1 MPSETPTNPSSEWTN
16 PLEPVEQLAHWLT
29 SAAVHG
35 AIGIVIGLI
44 AVRLMH
50 HRHLRWTWAAGAF
63 GIDVIAAP
71 VIGGGASWTLGIAAL
86 CAAVRGRRWH
96 REEVQAGA
104 DLAELAAARRGP
116 LDALRTLVRRT
127 VPRLLAGW
135 ASGSPVAGWTPGSP
149 VAGCA
154 TGSPIGEWV
163 ARSVNFLGGK
173 VGLHGAGTDS
183 GQKDWFRGE
192 RLIVGE
198 EEKGRL
204 VTIPLG
210 GPTGGT
216 HTLVVGAA
224 GSGKTVTMTWTS
236 VRAIEHGMGAIVLDP
251 KGDRDLSRALRDA
264 AQSTGRQ
271 FIEWTPQGPSVYNPY
286 ARGSETEIADK
297 VLAGERFTEPHYLRQ
312 AQRYLGHAV
321 RVLRKAELEVS
332 LRALVAQL
340 DPMSL
345 EVLARSLP
353 ETQAQETYDYLDKLT
368 KRQQSDLAGVRDRLA
383 IMAES
388 DIGPW
393 LDPRTEGVKLD
404 LLEAAR
410 TRAVVYFNLEA
421 DRRPLLAQMLGA
433 AIVQDLQA
441 MVAALQGH
449 AVGTPVGTPMGTL
462 VMIDEFSAIAP
473 ERVVGLFARARST
486 GTSLL
491 LGTQELADLR
501 VPGRELLLDQV
512 MGNLSTLIAHRQV
525 VPASAE
531 LIASMTETRGVWRTS
546 HHSDGGHTRTRE
558 HEHVL
563 RPEQI
568 MGLPRGWA
576 AVLGL
581 ADGGCVSIAQMFSVE
596 HRR

>member
-1 MPSETPTNPSSEWTN
+1 MPSETPPNTPQEWGPN
-16 PLEPVEQLAHWLT
+16 PLESIDRLVHWLT
-29 SAAVHG
+29 AAAVHG
-35 AIGIVIGLI
+35 VLGVAIGLI
-44 AVRLMH
+44 AVRVMH
-50 HRHLRWTWAAGAF
+50 HRHLHWSWAPTALGV
-63 GIDVIAAP
+63 DVLVSP
-71 VIGGGASWTLGIAAL
+71 VLGGAAAWTLGIAAL
-86 CAAVRGRRWH
+86 CATVRGRRWH
-96 REEVQAGA
+96 REEVAAGA
-104 DLAELAAARRGP
+104 DLAELAADRRSP
-116 LDALRTLVRRT
+116 RDALRTLVRRT
-127 VPRLLAGW
+127 APRLIAGW
-135 ASGSPVAGWTPGSP
+135 APQSGILAAVKDRLHSTAERGRLPGAAKDWLS
-149 VAGCA
+149 
-154 TGSPIGEWV
+154 S
-163 ARSVNFLGGK
+163 SGGK
-173 VGLHGAGTDS
+173 H
-183 GQKDWFRGE
+183 WFRG
-192 RLIVGE
+192 
-198 EEKGRL
+198 GRL
-204 VTIPLG
+204 TIGEQEQGRSVSIPLG

-224 GSGKTVTMTWTS
+224 GSGKTVTMTWTA
-236 VRAIEHGMGAIVLDP
+236 VRAIEHGMGAIVIDP
-251 KGDRDLSRALRDA
+251 KGDRDLGRELRDA
-264 AQSTGRQ
+264 ARAAGRQ
-271 FIEWTPQGPSVYNPY
+271 FVEWTPQGPSVYNPY

-332 LRALVAQL
+332 LRALVEQF
-340 DPMSL
+340 DPMQL

-353 ETQAQETYDYLDKLT
+353 EPEAQATHDYLDSLT

-393 LDPRTEGVKLD
+393 LDPRMEGVKLD
-404 LLEAAR
+404 LLAA
-410 TRAVVYFNLEA
+410 AKAQGVVYFNLEA

-441 MVAALQGH
+441 MVAALQGRP
-449 AVGTPVGTPMGTL
+449 APTL
-462 VMIDEFSAIAP
+462 VVIDEFSAIAP
-473 ERVVGLFARARST
+473 ERVVGLFARARSA

-501 VPGRELLLDQV
+501 VPGRELLRDQV

-546 HHSDGGHTRTRE
+546 QHSDGGHTRTRE
-558 HEHVL
+558 HEHAL
-563 RPEQI
+563 RAEQI

-581 ADGGCVSIAQMFSVE
+581 ADGGCVSIARIFSVAS
-596 HRR
+596 HR

>member
-1 MPSETPTNPSSEWTN
+1 MPSETPNNTTQEWGPN
-16 PLEPVEQLAHWLT
+16 PVEPIDQLAHWLT

-35 AIGIVIGLI
+35 VIGIAIGLI

-50 HRHLRWTWAAGAF
+50 HRHLRWTWAPAALGV
-63 GIDVIAAP
+63 DVLVGP
-71 VIGGGASWTLGIAAL
+71 MLGGATAWTFGIAAL
-86 CAAVRGRRWH
+86 CATLRGRRWH

-104 DLAELAAARRGP
+104 DLAELAANRRGP
-116 LDALRTLVRRT
+116 TDALRTLLRRT
-127 VPRLLAGW
+127 APRLIGGW
-135 ASGSPVAGWTPGSP
+135 APQSRVLVGVQGLLSSIAAGSAWLSNT
-149 VAGCA
+149 
-154 TGSPIGEWV
+154 
-163 ARSVNFLGGK
+163 GGK
-173 VGLHGAGTDS
+173 G
-183 GQKDWFRGE
+183 WFNGD
-192 RLIVGE
+192 RLTIGE
-198 EEKGRL
+198 EEQGRP

-210 GPTGGT
+210 GPAGGT

-224 GSGKTVTMTWTS
+224 GSGKTVTMTWTA
-236 VRAIEHGMGAIVLDP
+236 VRAIEHGMGAIVIDP
-251 KGDRDLSRALRDA
+251 KGDRDLGRELRDA
-264 AQSTGRQ
+264 ARATGRQ
-271 FIEWTPQGPSVYNPY
+271 FVEWTPQGPSVYNPY

-321 RVLRKAELEVS
+321 RVLRRAGLEVS
-332 LRALVAQL
+332 LQALVEQL
-340 DPMSL
+340 DPMCL
-345 EVLARSLP
+345 EVLARRLS
-353 ETQAQETYDYLDKLT
+353 EQEAQGAHDYLDSLT

-393 LDPRTEGVKLD
+393 LDPRTDGVPQLD
-404 LLEAAR
+404 LLQAAQA
-410 TRAVVYFNLEA
+410 RAVVYFNLEA

-441 MVAALQGH
+441 MVAALQGRPE
-449 AVGTPVGTPMGTL
+449 ATL
-462 VMIDEFSAIAP
+462 VVIDEFSAIVP

-501 VPGRELLLDQV
+501 VPGRELLQEQV

-531 LIASMTETRGVWRTS
+531 LIASMTEVRGVWRTS
-546 HHSDGGHTRTRE
+546 QHSDGRHTRTRE
-558 HEHVL
+558 HEYVL
-563 RPEQI
+563 REEEI
-568 MGLPRGWA
+568 RSLPRGWA

-581 ADGGCVSIAQMFSVE
+581 ADGGCVSIARIFSVE
-596 HRR
+596 HHR

>member
-1 MPSETPTNPSSEWTN
+1 MPSETPSNTSNEWGPN
-16 PLEPVEQLAHWLT
+16 PLEPIDQLAHWLT

-35 AIGIVIGLI
+35 AIGVLIGLI

-63 GIDVIAAP
+63 GVDVIAAP
-71 VIGGGASWTLGIAAL
+71 VLGAGAAWTLGIATL
-86 CAAVRGRRWH
+86 CATVRGRRWH

-104 DLAELAAARRGP
+104 DLAELAANRRGP
-116 LDALRTLVRRT
+116 VDALRTLVRRT
-127 VPRLLAGW
+127 FPRLIAGSTPRSTIAGW
-135 ASGSPVAGWTPGSP
+135 AVQGVSLV
-149 VAGCA
+149 
-154 TGSPIGEWV
+154 
-163 ARSVNFLGGK
+163 GGK
-173 VGLHGAGTDS
+173 AWSHNAG
-183 GQKDWFRGE
+183 GNDWFRDD

-198 EEKGRL
+198 EEKQGSL

-216 HTLVVGAA
+216 HTLVVGATR
-224 GSGKTVTMTWTS
+224 SGKTVTMTWAA
-236 VRAIEHGMGAIVLDP
+236 VRAIEHGMGAIVVDP
-251 KGDRDLSRALRDA
+251 KGDRDLCRELRDA
-264 AQSTGRQ
+264 AQAAGRQ

-321 RVLRKAELEVS
+321 RTLRKAELEVS
-332 LRALVAQL
+332 LRALVEQL
-340 DPMSL
+340 DPMRL

-353 ETQAQETYDYLDKLT
+353 EEEAQEAYDYLDSLT
-368 KRQQSDLAGVRDRLA
+368 TRQQSDLAGVRDRLA

-393 LDPRTEGVKLD
+393 LDPRTEGVERLD
-404 LLEAAR
+404 LLEAVKGQAI
-410 TRAVVYFNLEA
+410 VYFNLEA

-441 MVAALQGH
+441 MVAALQGR
-449 AVGTPVGTPMGTL
+449 PVPTL
-462 VMIDEFSAIAP
+462 VVIDEFSAIVP
-473 ERVVGLFARARST
+473 ERIVGLFGRA
-486 GTSLL
+486 GGAGVSLM

-501 VPGRELLLDQV
+501 VPGRELLRDQV
-512 MGNLSTLIAHRQV
+512 MGNLSALIAHRQV

-546 HHSDGGHTRTRE
+546 QHSDGGHTRTRE
-558 HEHVL
+558 HENVL
-563 RPEQI
+563 RDEEI
-568 MGLPRGWA
+568 RGLPRGWA
-576 AVLGL
+576 AVLEL
-581 ADGGCVSIAQMFSVE
+581 ADGGRVSITRMFSVE
-596 HRR
+596 HHR

>member
-1 MPSETPTNPSSEWTN
+1 MPSETPNTSSEWTN
-16 PLEPVEQLAHWLT
+16 PLEPIDQLAHWLT

-35 AIGIVIGLI
+35 AIGVVIGLI

-50 HRHLRWTWAAGAF
+50 HRHLRWTWAPTALGV
-63 GIDVIAAP
+63 DVLAAP
-71 VIGGGASWTLGIAAL
+71 VLGGGAAWTLGIAAL
-86 CAAVRGRRWH
+86 CATVRGRRWH

-104 DLAELAAARRGP
+104 DLAELAANRRGP
-116 LDALRTLVRRT
+116 VDALRTLARRT
-127 VPRLLAGW
+127 VPRLIAGW
-135 ASGSPVAGWTPGSP
+135 APRSPIAGWAVQGVSL
-149 VAGCA
+149 VG
-154 TGSPIGEWV
+154 GK
-163 ARSVNFLGGK
+163 ARSGNAGGR
-173 VGLHGAGTDS
+173 
-183 GQKDWFRGE
+183 DWFRDG

-198 EEKGRL
+198 EEQQGRL

-224 GSGKTVTMTWTS
+224 GSGKTVTMTWAA
-236 VRAIEHGMGAIVLDP
+236 VRAIEHGMGAIVIDP
-251 KGDRDLSRALRDA
+251 KGDRDLCRELRDA
-264 AQSTGRQ
+264 AQAAGRQ
-271 FIEWTPQGPSVYNPY
+271 FVEWTPQGPSVYNPY

-321 RVLRKAELEVS
+321 RTLRKAELEVS
-332 LRALVAQL
+332 LRALVEQL
-340 DPMSL
+340 DPMRL

-353 ETQAQETYDYLDKLT
+353 ESEAQEAHDYLDELT
-368 KRQQSDLAGVRDRLA
+368 SRQQSDLAGVRDRLA

-393 LDPRTEGVKLD
+393 LDPRTEGVQRLD
-404 LLEAAR
+404 LLDAAKA
-410 TRAVVYFNLEA
+410 RAVVYFNLEA

-441 MVAALQGH
+441 MVAALQGR
-449 AVGTPVGTPMGTL
+449 PVPT
-462 VMIDEFSAIAP
+462 VVVIDEFSAISP

-486 GTSLL
+486 GISLL

-501 VPGRELLLDQV
+501 VPGRELLLEQV
-512 MGNLSTLIAHRQV
+512 MGNLSSLIAHRQV
-525 VPASAE
+525 VPGSAE

-546 HHSDGGHTRTRE
+546 QHSDGGHTRTRE
-558 HEHVL
+558 HENVL
-563 RPEQI
+563 RDEEI
-568 MGLPRGWA
+568 RGLPRGWA

-581 ADGGCVSIAQMFSVE
+581 ADGGCMSITRMFSVE
-596 HRR
+596 HHR

>member
-1 MPSETPTNPSSEWTN
+1 MPSETPPNTTQEWGPN
-16 PLEPVEQLAHWLT
+16 PLEPIDQLAHWLT
-29 SAAVHG
+29 AAVVHG
-35 AIGIVIGLI
+35 AIGVAIGLI

-50 HRHLRWTWAAGAF
+50 HRHLRWTWAP
-63 GIDVIAAP
+63 AALGVDLLVGP
-71 VIGGGASWTLGIAAL
+71 MLGGAVAWTFGIAAL
-86 CAAVRGRRWH
+86 CATVRGRRWH
-96 REEVQAGA
+96 HEEVQAGA
-104 DLAELAAARRGP
+104 DLAELAANRRGP
-116 LDALRTLVRRT
+116 VDALRTLLRRT
-127 VPRLLAGW
+127 APRLIGGW
-135 ASGSPVAGWTPGSP
+135 APQSRVLAAVQGLLSSVAAGSARLSN
-149 VAGCA
+149 
-154 TGSPIGEWV
+154 TGG
-163 ARSVNFLGGK
+163 R
-173 VGLHGAGTDS
+173 
-183 GQKDWFRGE
+183 DWFNGD
-192 RLIVGE
+192 RLTVGE
-198 EEKGRL
+198 EEQGRP

-210 GPTGGT
+210 GPAGGT

-224 GSGKTVTMTWTS
+224 GSGKTVTMTWMA
-236 VRAIEHGMGAIVLDP
+236 VRAVEHGMGAIVIDP
-251 KGDRDLSRALRDA
+251 KGDRDLGRELRDV
-264 AQSTGRQ
+264 AQATGRQ

-321 RVLRKAELEVS
+321 RVLRKAGLQVS
-332 LRALVAQL
+332 LQALVGQL
-340 DPMSL
+340 DPMHM
-345 EVLARSLP
+345 EMLARSLP
-353 ETQAQETYDYLDKLT
+353 EQEAQGAHDYLDSLT

-393 LDPRTEGVKLD
+393 LDPRSEGVQQLD
-404 LLEAAR
+404 LLRAAQA
-410 TRAVVYFNLEA
+410 RAVVYFNLEA

-441 MVAALQGH
+441 MVAALQGR
-449 AVGTPVGTPMGTL
+449 PVPTL
-462 VMIDEFSAIAP
+462 VVIDEFSAIVP

-501 VPGRELLLDQV
+501 VPGRELLQEQV
-512 MGNLSTLIAHRQV
+512 MGNLSSLIAHRQV

-558 HEHVL
+558 HEHVM
-563 RPEQI
+563 REQEI
-568 MGLPRGWA
+568 RSLPRGWA

-581 ADGGCVSIAQMFSVE
+581 ADGGCVSIARIFSVE
-596 HRR
+596 HHR

>member
-1 MPSETPTNPSSEWTN
+1 MPSETPPNTTQEWAPN
-16 PLEPVEQLAHWLT
+16 PLGPIDQLAHWLT
-29 SAAVHG
+29 AAAVHG
-35 AIGIVIGLI
+35 VLGTAIGLI
-44 AVRLMH
+44 AVRVMH
-50 HRHLRWTWAAGAF
+50 HRHLHWSWAGTALGVDLLAHP
-63 GIDVIAAP
+63 IL
-71 VIGGGASWTLGIAAL
+71 GGTSWTLGIAAL
-86 CAAVRGRRWH
+86 CATVRGRRWH
-96 REEVQAGA
+96 REEVEAGA
-104 DLAELAAARRGP
+104 DLAELAADRRGP
-116 LDALRTLVRRT
+116 LDVLRTFVRRT
-127 VPRLLAGW
+127 VPRLIAGW
-135 ASGSPVAGWTPGSP
+135 APRSTILAGVGDWLVGA
-149 VAGCA
+149 V
-154 TGSPIGEWV
+154 
-163 ARSVNFLGGK
+163 GK
-173 VGLHGAGTDS
+173 ISLIDTAA
-183 GQKDWFRGE
+183 KDWFRGD

-198 EEKGRL
+198 EEHGRP
-204 VTIPLG
+204 VSIPLG

-224 GSGKTVTMTWTS
+224 GSGKTVTMTWTA
-236 VRAIEHGMGAIVLDP
+236 VRAVEHDMGTIVLDP
-251 KGDRDLSRALRDA
+251 KGDRDLCRELRDA
-264 AQSTGRQ
+264 ARATGRE

-321 RVLRKAELEVS
+321 RVLRGAGLEVS
-332 LRALVAQL
+332 LRALVEQF
-340 DPMSL
+340 DPMRL

-353 ETQAQETYDYLDKLT
+353 EAEAQGVHDYLDKLT

-393 LDPRTEGVKLD
+393 LDPRTEGVQRLD
-404 LLEAAR
+404 LLDAAK

-441 MVAALQGH
+441 MVAALQGG
-449 AVGTPVGTPMGTL
+449 AGGMSIGTL
-462 VMIDEFSAIAP
+462 VMIDEFSAIVP
-473 ERVVGLFARARST
+473 ERVVGLFARAR
-486 GTSLL
+486 GAGVSLL

-501 VPGRELLLDQV
+501 LPGRELLHDQV
-512 MGNLSTLIAHRQV
+512 MGNLSSLIAHRQV

-546 HHSDGGHTRTRE
+546 HHSDGRHTRTRE
-558 HEHVL
+558 YENVL
-563 RPEQI
+563 RAEQI

-581 ADGGCVSIAQMFSVE
+581 ADGGWASITQMFSVE
-596 HRR
+596 HHR

>member
-1 MPSETPTNPSSEWTN
+1 MPSETPSSTSNEWGAN
-16 PLEPVEQLAHWLT
+16 PLEPIDQIAHWLT
-29 SAAVHG
+29 AAAVHG
-35 AIGIVIGLI
+35 VLGILIGLI

-63 GIDVIAAP
+63 GVDVIAAP
-71 VIGGGASWTLGIAAL
+71 VLGGGASWTLGIAAL

-104 DLAELAAARRGP
+104 DLAELAANRRGP
-116 LDALRTLVRRT
+116 VDALRTFARRT
-127 VPRLLAGW
+127 VPRLIAGW
-135 ASGSPVAGWTPGSP
+135 DPRN
-149 VAGCA
+149 
-154 TGSPIGEWV
+154 PIGRWV
-163 ARSVNFLGGK
+163 ARSVSLAGGK
-173 VGLHGAGTDS
+173 VWLRGTGTRTGAGV
-183 GQKDWFRGE
+183 GQKDWFRGDQ
-192 RLIVGE
+192 LIVGE
-198 EEKGRL
+198 EEKGHL

-210 GPTGGT
+210 GPTGGA

-236 VRAIEHGMGAIVLDP
+236 VRAIEHGMGAIVVDP
-251 KGDRDLSRALRDA
+251 KGDRDLRRELRSA
-264 AQSTGRQ
+264 AQAAGRQ
-271 FIEWTPQGPSVYNPY
+271 FIEWTSQGPCVYNPY

-332 LRALVAQL
+332 LRALVQQL
-340 DPMSL
+340 DPMCL

-353 ETQAQETYDYLDKLT
+353 ESEAQETHEYLDKLT

-404 LLEAAR
+404 LLDAAKA
-410 TRAVVYFNLEA
+410 RAVVYFSLEA

-441 MVAALQGH
+441 MVAALQGRPE
-449 AVGTPVGTPMGTL
+449 VTPAGTL

-501 VPGRELLLDQV
+501 LPGRELLHDQV
-512 MGNLSTLIAHRQV
+512 MGNLSSLIAHRQV

-558 HEHVL
+558 YENVL
-563 RPEQI
+563 RAEQI

-581 ADGGCVSIAQMFSVE
+581 ADGGCVSITQMFSVE
-596 HRR
+596 HHR

>member
-1 MPSETPTNPSSEWTN
+1 MPSETPSSTSNEWGAN
-16 PLEPVEQLAHWLT
+16 PLEPIDQLAHWLT
-29 SAAVHG
+29 AAAVHG
-35 AIGIVIGLI
+35 VLGILIGLI

-63 GIDVIAAP
+63 GVDVIAAP
-71 VIGGGASWTLGIAAL
+71 VLGGGASWTLGIAAL

-104 DLAELAAARRGP
+104 DLAELAADRRGP
-116 LDALRTLVRRT
+116 VDALRTFARRT
-127 VPRLLAGW
+127 VPRLI
-135 ASGSPVAGWTPGSP
+135 AGWTPR
-149 VAGCA
+149 
-154 TGSPIGEWV
+154 SPIGSWV
-163 ARSVNFLGGK
+163 ARSVSLAGGMIWLR
-173 VGLHGAGTDS
+173 GPGTGIGAGV
-183 GQKDWFRGE
+183 GQKDWFRGD

-198 EEKGRL
+198 EEKGRS
-204 VTIPLG
+204 VSIPLG
-210 GPTGGT
+210 GLTGGT
-216 HTLVVGAA
+216 HTLVVGATR
-224 GSGKTVTMTWTS
+224 SGKTVTMTWTT
-236 VRAIEHGMGAIVLDP
+236 VRAIEHGMGAIVVDP
-251 KGDRDLSRALRDA
+251 KGDRDLCRELRSA
-264 AQSTGRQ
+264 AQAAGRQ
-271 FIEWTPQGPSVYNPY
+271 FIEWTPQGPCVYNPY

-297 VLAGERFTEPHYLRQ
+297 VLAGERFTEPHYMRQ

-321 RVLRKAELEVS
+321 RVLRKAGLEVS
-332 LRALVAQL
+332 LRALVEQL
-340 DPMSL
+340 DPMRL

-353 ETQAQETYDYLDKLT
+353 EQEAQGVHDYLDSLT

-393 LDPRTEGVKLD
+393 LDPQTEGVERLD
-404 LLEAAR
+404 LLEAVQGQ
-410 TRAVVYFNLEA
+410 AVVYFNLKA

-441 MVAALQGH
+441 MVATLQDR
-449 AVGTPVGTPMGTL
+449 PVPTL
-462 VMIDEFSAIAP
+462 VVIDEFSAIAP
-473 ERVVGLFARARST
+473 ERVVGLFGRAA
-486 GTSLL
+486 GAGVSLV

-512 MGNLSTLIAHRQV
+512 MGNLSSLIAHRQV

-546 HHSDGGHTRTRE
+546 HHSEGWHTRTRE
-558 HEHVL
+558 YENVL
-563 RPEQI
+563 RAEQI

-581 ADGGCVSIAQMFSVE
+581 ADGGCVSITQMFSVE
-596 HRR
+596 HHR